1 MITASEITVAFGER
15 PLYENV
21 SLRLTAGNCY
31 GFVGANGCGKT
42 TFIKVL
48 SGDLEPNTGTV
59 ALDPGMRMATLSQNQ
74 FGYEDQ
80 VVMDVVMQGYD
91 EVWNLQQEMDALY
104 TKEDFSD
111 ADGEKVAKL
120 QERFDELDGYSQESN
135 AAEVLTNLGVSPD
148 LHSKEMKDIDA
159 AIKVRVLLAQ
169 VIFSRPDV
177 LLLDEPT
184 NNLDIETIAWLEKF
198 LADYEGC
205 IAVVSHD
212 RHFLNRVCTHICD
225 VDYQTIRSFVG
236 NWDVYTASE
245 ALARAQRSKEKDRVE
260 KHVARLKGFVQ
271 RFKANASRSKQ
282 ATSRMKQIDALG
294 SQQVLPSTRV
304 SPRILFKQERESGQD
319 IIKLEDVDFAYE
331 DGPEICKGLNLRLE
345 KGERMAIVGRN
356 GIGKSTL
363 IKMMMNELQPQ
374 KGEVVLGST
383 ISSGYFPQ
391 DSRHLFQ
398 KDIDIV
404 TWLQQ
409 FTDNQDIN
417 NMRAMLG
424 RMLFSGD
431 EVKKSVTVLS
441 GGEKVRCLLS
451 MLMLQE
457 ANLLILDE
465 PTNHLDLES
474 IEALQEALAEFKGSV
489 VFVSHDREFVDQV
502 ADRVLVLS
510 DDDGITDW
518 RGTYSDYRASK
529 GLD

>member
-1 MITASEITVAFGER
+1 MITASEITVAFGEK

-31 GFVGANGCGKT
+31 GFIGANGCGKT

-48 SGDLEPNTGTV
+48 SGEMEQNAGTV
-59 ALDPGMRMATLSQNQ
+59 TLDPGMRMATLKQNQ

-80 VVMDVVMQGYD
+80 KVMDVVLQGYE
-91 EVWNLQQEMDALY
+91 EVWQLQLDMDALY
-104 TKEDFSD
+104 AKEDFSD

-120 QERFDELDGYSQESN
+120 QERYDELDGYSQESN

-148 LHSKEMKDIDA
+148 VHNSAMSEIDA
-159 AIKVRVLLAQ
+159 TLKVRVLLAQ

-212 RHFLNRVCTHICD
+212 RHFLNRVCTHVCD
-225 VDYQTIRSFVG
+225 VDFQTIRTFVG
-236 NWDVYTASE
+236 NWDVYAASE
-245 ALARAQRSKEKDRVE
+245 ALARAQRSKEKARVDKQVE
-260 KHVARLKGFVQ
+260 KLKSFVQ

-294 SQQVLPSTRV
+294 SQQVLPSSRV
-304 SPRILFKQERESGQD
+304 APRINFKQERESGQD
-319 IIKLEDVDFAYE
+319 IIKAEGLSFKYD
-331 DGPEICKGLNLRLE
+331 DGPEICNDLDLRLE
-345 KGERMAIVGRN
+345 KGERLAIVGRN
-356 GIGKSTL
+356 GIGKTSI
-363 IKMMMNELQPQ
+363 IKLLNNELTPQ
-374 KGEVVLGST
+374 AGSVTLGGT
-383 ISSGYFPQ
+383 IKVGYFPQ
-391 DSRHLFQ
+391 DSRHLFE

-431 EVKKSVTVLS
+431 DVKKSVTVLS
-441 GGEKVRCLLS
+441 GGEKVRCLMS

-474 IEALQEALAEFKGSV
+474 IEALQEALEEFKGSII
-489 VFVSHDREFVDQV
+489 FVSHDREFVDHV
-502 ADRVLVLS
+502 ASRALVMT
-510 DDDGITDW
+510 DEEGIVDW
-518 RGTYSDYRASK
+518 RGTYSEYRDSK